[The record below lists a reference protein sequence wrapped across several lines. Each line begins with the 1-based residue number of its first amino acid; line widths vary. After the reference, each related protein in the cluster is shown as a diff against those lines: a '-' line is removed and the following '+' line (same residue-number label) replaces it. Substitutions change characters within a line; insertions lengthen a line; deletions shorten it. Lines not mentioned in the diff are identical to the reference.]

1 MNNFG
6 SLGHSGSKPSPD
18 IDVFPNPGAHNI
30 VFTTHEFHGR
40 CPVTGQPD
48 FYSLKIAYEPD
59 GLCVE
64 TKSLKLYLQ
73 WLSGRQMFAEAI
85 AVEISDHLGSAIAAE
100 VDVQVVQ
107 NVRGGIMTEVNATA
121 ANVSQ
126 DESIG
131 HHLCPF
137 DGD

>member
-1 MNNFG
+1 MTKFV

-30 VFTTHEFHGR
+30 VFTTHEFHGN

-48 FYSLKIAYEPD
+48 FYSLTISYEPD
-59 GLCVE
+59 DLCIE

-73 WLSGRQMFAEAI
+73 WLSGREMFAEAI
-85 AVEISDHLGSAIAAE
+85 AVEISEHLGSAVSEE
-100 VDVQVVQ
+100 VDVRVVQ
-107 NVRGGIMTEVNATA
+107 NIRGGIVTEVNARVLHPDDA
-121 ANVSQ
+121 K
-126 DESIG
+126 IG
-131 HHLCPF
+131 DHLCPF